1 MKNIILTGFMGTG
14 KTKVGELLAEKL
26 NYSFVDLDSLVEK
39 REGKKI
45 SQIFAEKGEDYFRQ
59 KEREAL
65 QEVLQGEGL
74 ARERGQD
81 QGTPKGQVIS
91 TGGGVLLREENRR
104 LMEEKGTLICLKAS
118 PEEIYLRTRGS
129 QERPLLEVEEPLE
142 KIREL
147 LKERKELYEKISIS
161 LSTDGKSPEQVA
173 GEIISIINKE
183 FSNSLSN
190 NNHNK

>member
-45 SQIFAEKGEDYFRQ
+45 SQIFSEKGEDYFRQ

-65 QEVLQGEGL
+65 KEALEGQKGKQNQ
-74 ARERGQD
+74 AQSQR
-81 QGTPKGQVIS
+81 KGQVIS

-118 PEEIYLRTRGS
+118 PEEIYLRIRGS
-129 QERPLLEVEEPLE
+129 QERPLLEVEDPLE

-147 LKERKELYEKISIS
+147 LKERKELYEKIPIS

-190 NNHNK
+190 NNHNNK